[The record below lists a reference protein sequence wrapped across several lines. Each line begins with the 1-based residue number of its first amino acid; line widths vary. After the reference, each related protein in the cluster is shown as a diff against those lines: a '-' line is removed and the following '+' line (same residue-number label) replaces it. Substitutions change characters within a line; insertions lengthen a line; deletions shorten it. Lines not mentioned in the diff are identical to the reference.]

1 MCLLFGQ
8 AIWGFLE
15 KYLINANN
23 AKGSLTKIRC
33 YQMKRV
39 EMDKLDRRIL
49 EVLQQDGRISNQLL
63 AEQVGLSPAACWR
76 RVRALEESGV
86 ITGYTAQLDPE
97 AMGQGLCVLVNLSLQ
112 RHTID
117 STAEIERKVSSYPE
131 VLQCFA
137 VTGNADF
144 VLRVV
149 VADMNSYD
157 RFLNEKIFTLQGI
170 AQVNSNFALREIKN
184 TQVLPVQNEPG

>member
-1 MCLLFGQ
+1 
-8 AIWGFLE
+8 
-15 KYLINANN
+15 
-23 AKGSLTKIRC
+23 
-33 YQMKRV
+33 MKQI
-39 EMDKLDRRIL
+39 ELDKLDQRIL
-49 EVLQQDGRISNQLL
+49 AILQQEGRISNQQL

-76 RVRALEESGV
+76 RVRTLEE
-86 ITGYTAQLDPE
+86 TGIIKGYSAHLAPE
-97 AMGQGLCVLVNLSLQ
+97 MVGQGLCVLVNLSLQ

-117 STAEIERKVSSYPE
+117 STAEIEQKVSSYPE

-149 VADMNSYD
+149 VPDMVSYD

-170 AQVNSNFALREIKN
+170 AQVHSNFALREIKN
-184 TQVLPVQNEPG
+184 TQTIPVGDAE

>member
-1 MCLLFGQ
+1 
-8 AIWGFLE
+8 
-15 KYLINANN
+15 
-23 AKGSLTKIRC
+23 
-33 YQMKRV
+33 MKQI
-39 EMDKLDRRIL
+39 ELDKLDQRIL
-49 EVLQQDGRISNQLL
+49 AILQQDGRISNQQL

-76 RVRALEESGV
+76 RVRTLEE
-86 ITGYTAQLDPE
+86 TGIIKGYSAHLAPE
-97 AMGQGLCVLVNLSLQ
+97 MVGQGLCVLVNLSLQ

-117 STAEIERKVSSYPE
+117 STAEIEQQVSSYPE

-149 VADMNSYD
+149 VPDMVSYD

-170 AQVNSNFALREIKN
+170 AQVHSNFALREIKN
-184 TQVLPVQNEPG
+184 TQMIPVGDAE

>member
-1 MCLLFGQ
+1 
-8 AIWGFLE
+8 
-15 KYLINANN
+15 
-23 AKGSLTKIRC
+23 
-33 YQMKRV
+33 MKQP
-39 EMDKLDRRIL
+39 ELDKLDRRIL
-49 EVLQQDGRISNQLL
+49 DVLQQDGRISNQML

-76 RVRALEESGV
+76 RVRALEEGGV
-86 ITGYTAQLDPE
+86 ITGYCARVDPE
-97 AMGQGLCVLVNLSLQ
+97 ALGQGLCVLVNLSLQ

-117 STAEIERKVSSYPE
+117 STAEIEREVSGYPE

-149 VADMNSYD
+149 VPDMASYD
-157 RFLNEKIFTLQGI
+157 RFLNDKIFTLQGI

-184 TQVLPVQNEPG
+184 TQTLPVAGCPD

>member
-1 MCLLFGQ
+1 
-8 AIWGFLE
+8 
-15 KYLINANN
+15 
-23 AKGSLTKIRC
+23 
-33 YQMKRV
+33 MKQV
-39 EMDKLDRRIL
+39 ELDKLDRKIL
-49 EVLQQDGRISNQLL
+49 SLMQQDGRISNQLL

-76 RVRALEESGV
+76 RVRTLEENGV
-86 ITGYTAQLDPE
+86 IRGYSARVDPE
-97 AMGQGLCVLVNLSLQ
+97 SIGQGLCVLVNLSLQ

-117 STAEIERKVSSYPE
+117 STAEIEQQVSSYPE

-144 VLRVV
+144 VLRVIV
-149 VADMNSYD
+149 PDMACYD

-184 TQVLPVQNEPG
+184 TETIPVDGRSNT